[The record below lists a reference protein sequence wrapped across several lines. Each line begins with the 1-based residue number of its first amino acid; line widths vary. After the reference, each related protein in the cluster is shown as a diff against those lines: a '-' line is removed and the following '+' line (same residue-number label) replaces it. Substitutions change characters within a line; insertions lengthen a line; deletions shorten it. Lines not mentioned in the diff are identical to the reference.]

1 MAITARNQI
10 TIVDLNDAKSVQVY
24 FTASQGF
31 SQGYNPDTNVYTPI
45 TLHRTTRLLRKCMRV
60 AMQRSIWRTV

>member
-24 FTASQGF
+24 FVASQGF
-31 SQGYNPDTNVYTPI
+31 SQG
-45 TLHRTTRLLRKCMRV
+45 
-60 AMQRSIWRTV
+60 